1 MTTRRDII
9 YQAYGEL
16 GLAEY
21 NFDISPEELAT
32 ARRRLDSMMA
42 QWETK
47 VPMGY
52 YMPSNP
58 DDSDLDDETNLVQ
71 GVIDAVALNL
81 ALQLA
86 PGLGKT
92 PSTLTLT
99 NAKNGKTDAFAQY
112 TVIPQKQ
119 YSGNLPVGAGNK
131 PLPGLNNYFRP
142 RKILTVAENGPAFES
157 DQGPITINSTS

>member
-1 MTTRRDII
+1 MTTRRAII

-21 NFDISPEELAT
+21 NFDITPEELAT

-42 QWETK
+42 QWETI
-47 VPMGY
+47 VSIGY

-58 DDSDLDDETNLVQ
+58 DDSDVDDETNLPQ
-71 GVIDAVALNL
+71 GVVDAAALNL

-92 PSTLTLT
+92 PSAITMVA
-99 NAKNGKTDAFAQY
+99 AKEGKNRVLAQFS
-112 TVIPQKQ
+112 VIPQKQ
-119 YSGNLPVGAGNK
+119 YSGNLPVGSGNK
-131 PLPGLNNYFRP
+131 PLPGWNGYFRP
-142 RKILTVAENGPAFES
+142 KRAVTVTENGPAFTD
-157 DQGPITINSTS
+157 DQGDPFTVN

>member
-16 GLAEY
+16 GIAEY
-21 NFDISPEELAT
+21 NFDISPEELAN

-47 VPMGY
+47 IPMGY
-52 YMPSNP
+52 YMPSDP
-58 DDSDLDDETNLVQ
+58 DQSDLDDETNLVQ

-92 PSTLTLT
+92 PSTLTMIA
-99 NAKNGKTDAFAQY
+99 AKNGKSDAFAQY

-119 YSGNLPVGAGNK
+119 YSGNLPVGSGNK
-131 PLPGLNNYFRP
+131 PLPGWNGYFRP
-142 RKILTVAENGPAFES
+142 KKVITVTTNGPAFTN
-157 DQGPITINSTS
+157 DQGDPFTESR

>member
-9 YQAYGEL
+9 IQAYAEL

-21 NFDISPEELAT
+21 NFDLSAEELAT

-42 QWETK
+42 QWEAI
-47 VPMGY
+47 VPLGY

-58 DDSDLDDETNLVQ
+58 DDSDLADETNLPQ

-86 PGLGKT
+86 PGLGKS
-92 PSTLTLT
+92 PSQLTMIA
-99 NAKNGKTDAFAQY
+99 AKNGKNLALSQFA
-112 TVIPQKQ
+112 VIPQKQ
-119 YSGNLPVGAGNK
+119 YSGNLPVGSGNK
-131 PLPGLNNYFRP
+131 PLPGWNGYFRP
-142 RKILTVAENGPAFES
+142 RKVISTTENGQPF
-157 DQGPITINSTS
+157 QGDNGDPFTVN

>member
-9 YQAYGEL
+9 IQAYAEL

-21 NFDISPEELAT
+21 NFDLSAEELAT

-42 QWETK
+42 QWETL
-47 VPMGY
+47 VSIGY

-58 DDSDLDDETNLVQ
+58 DDSDVDDQTNLPQ

-92 PSTLTLT
+92 PSPLTMVG
-99 NAKNGKTDAFAQY
+99 AKDGKNRVLAQFA
-112 TVIPQKQ
+112 VIPQKQ
-119 YSGNLPVGAGNK
+119 YSGNLPVGSGNK
-131 PLPGLNNYFRP
+131 PMPGYDGFFRP
-142 RKILTVAENGPAFES
+142 RQVVTVTENGAAL
-157 DQGPITINSTS
+157 QGDSGDPFTVN

>member
-21 NFDISPEELAT
+21 NFDISPEEMAT

-42 QWETK
+42 QWETI
-47 VPMGY
+47 VSIGY

-58 DDSDLDDETNLVQ
+58 DDSDVDDETNLPQ

-81 ALQLA
+81 AMRLA

-92 PSTLTLT
+92 PSSITMSE
-99 NAKNGKTDAFAQY
+99 ARIGKNYVLAQFA
-112 TVIPQKQ
+112 VIPQKQ
-119 YSGNLPVGAGNK
+119 YSGNLPVGSGNK
-131 PLPGLNNYFRP
+131 PLPGWNGYFRP
-142 RKILTVAENGPAFES
+142 RNRVTITENGPAFQN
-157 DQGPITINSTS
+157 DNGDPFTTN

>member
-21 NFDISPEELAT
+21 NFDISPEELGT

-42 QWETK
+42 QWETI
-47 VPMGY
+47 VSIGY

-58 DDSDLDDETNLVQ
+58 DDSDVDDETNLAQ
-71 GVIDAVALNL
+71 GVVDAAALNL
-81 ALQLA
+81 AIQLA

-92 PSTLTLT
+92 PSALTMVG
-99 NAKNGKTDAFAQY
+99 AKNGKNAVLAQY
-112 TVIPQKQ
+112 AVIPRKQ
-119 YSGNLPVGAGNK
+119 YSGNLPVGSGNK
-131 PLPGLNNYFRP
+131 PLPGWNGYFRP
-142 RKILTVAENGPAFES
+142 KKVVTVTENGAALQG
-157 DQGPITINSTS
+157 DQGDPFTVN